1 MLPDDYKLKELDS
14 QIKQKL
20 AEGKIEEAERLSAR
34 LIEYAENSQPQS
46 TAVSMVSKLF
56 NSVVAKIPTTPTPEQ
71 IAQIKAGAINEE
83 HLRLLSLFHYFNGA
97 LSGLFSCFLL
107 IYVGLGLMMV
117 LNPQGFANSSTTAA
131 SAGQAGWIF
140 FFIGAIFLSI
150 GWGYAGLNLIAGR
163 CLSRRKGRTLC
174 LIVSGLNCLN
184 APFGS
189 ILGVSSFVVLG
200 KPAVK
205 TLFEGTKTAS

>member
-20 AEGKIEEAERLSAR
+20 AEGKIEEAERLSTR

-56 NSVVAKIPTTPTPEQ
+56 NSVVAKIPSSPTPEQ

-83 HLRLLSLFHYFNGA
+83 HLRLLSLFHYFNGG
-97 LSGLFSCFLL
+97 LSGLCSCFLL
-107 IYVGLGLMMV
+107 IYIGFGLMMV
-117 LNPQGFANSSTTAA
+117 LNPQGFVNSSTTAA
-131 SAGQAGWIF
+131 SAGQAGWF
-140 FFIGAIFLSI
+140 FFLIGAIFLSI
-150 GWGYAGLNLIAGR
+150 GWFYAGLNIIAGR

-189 ILGVSSFVVLG
+189 ILGVSSFIVLG
-200 KPAVK
+200 KPAVR
-205 TLFEGTKTAS
+205 TLFENSKSTS

>member
-20 AEGKIEEAERLSAR
+20 AEGKIEEAEKLSAR
-34 LIEYAENSQPQS
+34 LIEYAENSQFQS

-56 NSVVAKIPTTPTPEQ
+56 NTVVSKLPSSPTAEQ

-97 LSGLFSCFLL
+97 LTGLFSCFLFL
-107 IYVGLGLMMV
+107 YVGIGLIMV
-117 LNPQGFANSSTTAA
+117 LNPQGFVNSTTTA
-131 SAGQAGWIF
+131 SSASQAGWIF
-140 FFIGAIFLSI
+140 TLIGLVFLSI
-150 GWGYAGLNLIAGR
+150 GWGYAGLNIIAGR
-163 CLSRRKGRTLC
+163 CISRRKRRTLC
-174 LIVSGLNCLN
+174 LIVSGINCLN

-189 ILGVSSFVVLG
+189 ALGVSSFMVLG

-205 TLFEGTKTAS
+205 SLFESTKSAS

>member
-1 MLPDDYKLKELDS
+1 MLPDDYKLKELDA

-20 AEGKIEEAERLSAR
+20 AEGKIEEAEKLSTR

-46 TAVSMVSKLF
+46 AAVSMVSKLF
-56 NSVVAKIPTTPTPEQ
+56 NSVVAKIPSSPTPEQ

-97 LSGLFSCFLL
+97 MSGLFSCFLFL
-107 IYVGLGLMMV
+107 YIGIGLMML
-117 LNPQGFANSSTTAA
+117 LNPQGFVSGSTSAA
-131 SAGQAGWIF
+131 SAGQTGWIF
-140 FFIGAIFLSI
+140 FLVGVIFLSI
-150 GWGYAGLNLIAGR
+150 GWCYAGLNIIAGR
-163 CLSRRKGRTLC
+163 CISRRKGHTLC

-200 KPAVK
+200 KPSVK
-205 TLFEGTKTAS
+205 SLFESTKTAS